1 MRCLRII
8 LQRAMKTIMIEIIIE
23 PFKYEF
29 MIRSLITA
37 TASGIMLSI
46 LGPFAINRNMGFMAD
61 AMAHATLPIIAV
73 GVFLG
78 FSISELGVPASIL
91 IAFFLGYIIKNSNVG
106 EDTAIGIIFSSF
118 FALGFIL
125 ISILNVTINLED
137 LLFGQILAV
146 SRFDVFIVT
155 AMCITVVSLI
165 IIFFKQLLFYSF
177 DPIGAEVKGLNT
189 NFLNYLFL
197 VILSV
202 AIVASLQTVG
212 IILVLSMLLIPAAAS
227 KQITNTFVSSIYVS
241 ILFGVFS
248 SVSGLY
254 LSYFFNLP
262 SGPTMSMVATFRFVV
277 CFFVSQLKKTKIS
290 LNNVLNL
297 AYKLRT

>member
-1 MRCLRII
+1 
-8 LQRAMKTIMIEIIIE
+8 MKNIMIEIIIE

-29 MIRSLITA
+29 MMRSLITA

-248 SVSGLY
+248 SVSGLF

-262 SGPTMSMVATFRFVV
+262 SGPTMSMVATFLFVV
-277 CFFVSQLKKTKIS
+277 CFFVNQLKKTKI
-290 LNNVLNL
+290 
-297 AYKLRT
+297 

>member
-8 LQRAMKTIMIEIIIE
+8 LQRAMKNIMIEIIIE

-29 MIRSLITA
+29 MMRSLITA

-248 SVSGLY
+248 SVSGLF

-262 SGPTMSMVATFRFVV
+262 SGPTMSMVATFLFVF
-277 CFFVSQLKKTKIS
+277 CFFVSQLKKTKI
-290 LNNVLNL
+290 
-297 AYKLRT
+297 

>member
-8 LQRAMKTIMIEIIIE
+8 LQRVMKNIMIEIIIE

-29 MIRSLITA
+29 MMRSLITA

-262 SGPTMSMVATFRFVV
+262 SGPTMSMVATFLFVV
-277 CFFVSQLKKTKIS
+277 CFFVSKLKKIKI
-290 LNNVLNL
+290 
-297 AYKLRT
+297 

>member
-1 MRCLRII
+1 
-8 LQRAMKTIMIEIIIE
+8 MIEIIIE
-23 PFKYEF
+23 PFKYDF
-29 MIRSLITA
+29 MVRSLVTA
-37 TASGIMLSI
+37 IASGIMLSI

-91 IAFFLGYIIKNSNVG
+91 IALFLGYIIKNSNVG

-125 ISILNVTINLED
+125 ISVLNVTINLED

-146 SRFDVFIVT
+146 SQFDVFIVI
-155 AMCITVVSLI
+155 AMCFAVVSLV

-197 VILSV
+197 IILSV

-227 KQITNTFVSSIYVS
+227 KQITDTFVPSIYVS
-241 ILFGVFS
+241 IIFGVFS
-248 SVSGLY
+248 SVSGLF

-262 SGPTMSMVATFRFVV
+262 SGPTMSLVATSIFVI
-277 CFFVSQLKKTKIS
+277 CFFVSKLKKVRIQ
-290 LNNVLNL
+290 
-297 AYKLRT
+297 

>member
-8 LQRAMKTIMIEIIIE
+8 LQRAMKNIMIEIIIE

-29 MIRSLITA
+29 MIRSIITA
-37 TASGIMLSI
+37 TASGIMLST

-165 IIFFKQLLFYSF
+165 IIFFKQLVFYSF

-262 SGPTMSMVATFRFVV
+262 SGPTMSMVATFLFVV
-277 CFFVSQLKKTKIS
+277 CFFVSQLKKTKI
-290 LNNVLNL
+290 
-297 AYKLRT
+297 

>member
-8 LQRAMKTIMIEIIIE
+8 LQRAMKNIMIEIIIE

-29 MIRSLITA
+29 MMRSLITA

-241 ILFGVFS
+241 ILFGVLS
-248 SVSGLY
+248 SVTGLF

-262 SGPTMSMVATFRFVV
+262 SGPTMSMVATFLFVV
-277 CFFVSQLKKTKIS
+277 CFFVNQLKKTKI
-290 LNNVLNL
+290 
-297 AYKLRT
+297 

>member
-29 MIRSLITA
+29 MMRSLITA

-262 SGPTMSMVATFRFVV
+262 SGPTMSMVATFLFVV
-277 CFFVSQLKKTKIS
+277 CFFVSQLKKTKI
-290 LNNVLNL
+290 
-297 AYKLRT
+297 

>member
-29 MIRSLITA
+29 MMRSLITA

-189 NFLNYLFL
+189 NFLNYLFI

-262 SGPTMSMVATFRFVV
+262 SGPTMSMVATFLFVV
-277 CFFVSQLKKTKIS
+277 CFFVSQLKKTKI
-290 LNNVLNL
+290 
-297 AYKLRT
+297 

>member
-8 LQRAMKTIMIEIIIE
+8 LQRAMKNIMIEIITE

-29 MIRSLITA
+29 MMRSLITA

-262 SGPTMSMVATFRFVV
+262 SGPTMSMVATFLFVV
-277 CFFVSQLKKTKIS
+277 CFFVSQLKKTKI
-290 LNNVLNL
+290 
-297 AYKLRT
+297 